1 MELKNLQEIFNDK
14 FFRIPDY
21 QRGYSWGNKQL
32 GDLWRDMTILEQ
44 DKYHYTGVL
53 SVVRKEENGGG
64 TVFVVDGQQ
73 RITSLI
79 ILIQAICNRA
89 HADGHEWINGQ
100 ATEDY
105 VKKYLHKRR
114 GSRGEIIE
122 PIFGYEKDNPSHV
135 HFKKK
140 ILGLSDTESDV
151 PLRTLYTRNLD
162 SAKEFFDGKLSG
174 MKFEDMEI
182 LLAKATEKL
191 KFNYYLIDDELNE
204 FVAFESMN
212 NRGKPLSDLEL
223 LKNRLIYLSTLLP
236 GDGEE
241 RAALRKTVNDAWK
254 TVYEYLGKN
263 PDKSLN
269 DDTFL
274 RDHWIMNFPYSREE
288 ARAYKEFLL
297 NFRFTAEH
305 ARSGALSY
313 SDIKEYAEDIQKA
326 VKPFYYLHYPEE
338 SEYSEDVQKWIFKL
352 NRLGFGAFRP
362 LLMSVF
368 MHGGDDSQIINLLK
382 TAERFLFVAF
392 NVEFRR
398 ASYKNSDIFRAAR
411 DYHLGPRR
419 DLRTTVSELPGVR
432 MFDEQRFMSE
442 VNDYDM
448 LFYEWKGIK
457 YFLYEYELYL
467 QRKHGGETKLEYVNA
482 DTIEHIFPQTPGKG
496 WEDFYRGDL
505 LHDLGNLLLLSKSHN
520 PQLGNRSFAEKKED
534 VFRRASYSAIEV
546 SEYSDWTLNSVY
558 DRRDKMLAFLVE
570 RWNLTSTS

>member
-1 MELKNLQEIFNDK
+1 MELKNLQEIFNEK

-21 QRGYSWGNKQL
+21 QRGYSWGDKQL
-32 GDLWRDMTILEQ
+32 NDLWRDMDILET

-53 SVVRKEENGGG
+53 SVVRKEGNGGG

-89 HADGHEWINGQ
+89 LADKHEWINGQ
-100 ATEDY
+100 ATADY

-114 GSRGEIIE
+114 GSQGEITE

-135 HFKKK
+135 HFKKN
-140 ILGLSDTESDV
+140 ILGLSDMESDV
-151 PLRTLYTRNLD
+151 PPRTLYTRNLD
-162 SAKEFFDGKLSG
+162 NAKEFFDGKLSD
-174 MKFEDMEI
+174 MQFEDMEI

-236 GDGEE
+236 CDEEE
-241 RAALRKTVNDAWK
+241 RAVLRKAVNDAWK

-263 PDKSLN
+263 PGKALN

-297 NFRFTAEH
+297 NQHFTAERI
-305 ARSGALSY
+305 RSGALAY

-326 VKPFYYLHYPEE
+326 VKPFYSLYHPQA
-338 SEYSEDVQKWIFKL
+338 SGYSEEIKKWLLKL
-352 NRLGFGAFRP
+352 NRLNFGAFRP
-362 LLMSVF
+362 LLMSAF
-368 MHGGDDSQIINLLK
+368 MRGGDDSQIINLLK
-382 TAERFLFVAF
+382 AAERFLFVAF
-392 NVEFRR
+392 DVEGRM
-398 ASYKNSDIFRAAR
+398 SHYKNSDIYRAAR
-411 DYHLGPRR
+411 DYHRMTQSHLSVV
-419 DLRTTVSELPGVR
+419 VSGLPGVR
-432 MFDEQRFMSE
+432 AFSTERFVE
-442 VNDYDM
+442 KIQENEND
-448 LFYEWKGIK
+448 FYAWRGIK

-482 DTIEHIFPQTPGKG
+482 DTIEHIFPQTPGEG
-496 WEDFYRGDL
+496 WERFDQGDL

-520 PQLGNRSFAEKKED
+520 PKLGNRPFSEKKE
-534 VFRRASYSAIEV
+534 VFRRASYSAIEI
-546 SEYSDWTLNSVY
+546 SDYSDWTPESVN
-558 DRRDKMLAFLVE
+558 DRREKLLAFLVE
-570 RWNLTSTS
+570 RWNLIPYN